1 MQRKGYNERPSHKEM
16 GGVERR
22 GPRARIGREPFKEG
36 AKVCEPMGREQGQQ
50 GGWADRPCEE
60 RRAEGFNERKER
72 PRVSQGDEGR
82 ELKKE
87 EGRAESSKRAVM
99 LKEKRETVGL

>member
-22 GPRARIGREPFKEG
+22 GPRARIGREPFKEE
-36 AKVCEPMGREQGQQ
+36 AEVCEPMGREQGQQ

-60 RRAEGFNERKER
+60 RRAEGFNERR
-72 PRVSQGDEGR
+72 PRIMREGR
-82 ELKKE
+82 GRGFLKEMK
-87 EGRAESSKRAVM
+87 AES
-99 LKEKRETVGL
+99 